1 MIPLYSTIPTQ
12 RFPWVNYSLIG
23 ANVALF
29 AYETTLGTHLE
40 SFLLA
45 HGWVPAGFSQ
55 ALAHGQ
61 VPGLAPLLISMFL
74 HGNWLHLFGNLL
86 YLHIFGGNVEDRL
99 GSLRY
104 LCFYCVGGVVA
115 VLVQTYVS
123 PFSRTPMIG
132 ASGAIA
138 AVAGAY
144 FVFYPTARV
153 LTLVP
158 LIFSFRVVR
167 VPAVCICCCGRCCNC
182 SPVCPPSPPRDRVWS
197 ESRGGPTSGA
207 LLRAWCWDRFSCL
220 KNAGPVRCGS
230 TLLYSGTIPSPR
242 CVSSIAS
249 SGEVS

>member
-1 MIPLYSTIPTQ
+1 M
-12 RFPWVNYSLIG
+12 
-23 ANVALF
+23 
-29 AYETTLGTHLE
+29 
-40 SFLLA
+40 
-45 HGWVPAGFSQ
+45 
-55 ALAHGQ
+55 
-61 VPGLAPLLISMFL
+61 
-74 HGNWLHLFGNLL
+74 
-86 YLHIFGGNVEDRL
+86 EDRL

-167 VPAVCICCCGRCCNC
+167 VPAVCYLLLWSLLQLLSGMSAF
-182 SPVCPPSPPRDRVWS
+182 SPAGQGLGGVAWWAHVGGFVAGLVLGPLFLLKKRRPRRVRLHLPILWNNPKS
-197 ESRGGPTSGA
+197 V
-207 LLRAWCWDRFSCL
+207 LR
-220 KNAGPVRCGS
+220 
-230 TLLYSGTIPSPR
+230 
-242 CVSSIAS
+242 
-249 SGEVS
+249 

>member
-167 VPAVCICCCGRCCNC
+167 VPAVCYLLLWSLLQLLSGMSAL
-182 SPVCPPSPPRDRVWS
+182 SPAGQGLVGVAWWAHVGGFVAGLVLGPLFLLKKRRPRRVRLHLPILWNNPKS
-197 ESRGGPTSGA
+197 V
-207 LLRAWCWDRFSCL
+207 LR
-220 KNAGPVRCGS
+220 
-230 TLLYSGTIPSPR
+230 
-242 CVSSIAS
+242 
-249 SGEVS
+249 

>member
-23 ANVALF
+23 TNVALF
-29 AYETTLGTHLE
+29 AYETTLGIHLE

-55 ALAHGQ
+55 SLAHGQ
-61 VPGLAPLLISMFL
+61 VPGLAPLLVSMFL

-167 VPAVCICCCGRCCNC
+167 VPAVCYLLLWSLLQLLSGMSAF
-182 SPVCPPSPPRDRVWS
+182 SPAGQGLGGVAWWAHVGGFVAGLVLGPLFLLKKRRPRQVW
-197 ESRGGPTSGA
+197 
-207 LLRAWCWDRFSCL
+207 
-220 KNAGPVRCGS
+220 
-230 TLLYSGTIPSPR
+230 LYSPLLWNNTKSALR
-242 CVSSIAS
+242 
-249 SGEVS
+249 